1 MSVHD
6 SYVQCPIWML
16 QFGCSLD
23 SVTAEQQR
31 DRCNVLLFYAYWQL
45 AHMIYRNAKTGNKYY
60 GMIQRHLETA
70 EDAEWCDEIDEEK
83 YAAFLAAGELLRISP
98 DRFSKYEMKRLTEF
112 EQQHPDRHQ
121 TGKRIARIRMDIF
134 NDAASGRISWRDFAV
149 LFAIYAA
156 CNDKKKPAVKIT
168 NRQLA
173 AMAAG
178 YGSRKYVTQEH
189 GEEQAAA
196 ILLTD
201 RQVRS
206 TREKLEGRGLF
217 SHFAQQRGQWFSLR
231 MTPEQLA
238 HHVGMIRARQPNR
251 RRILQQRKRNQKLIA
266 DAAEAKGQQRSRA
279 EQITDLEELRAAL
292 ERRGLKMTPEQLGLI
307 KPR

>member
-6 SYVQCPIWML
+6 KYVQCPIWML

-31 DRCNVLLFYAYWQL
+31 DRCIVLLSYAVREL
-45 AHMIYRNAKTGNKYY
+45 TSMIYRSWTFGTAETGY
-60 GMIQRHLETA
+60 GMMQRHLQIA
-70 EDAEWCDEIDEEK
+70 QDAEWCDDDQQETR
-83 YAAFLAAGELLRISP
+83 AAFSAACELLKIDTGGSH
-98 DRFSKYEMKRLTEF
+98 RFLVGSGKRVQEL
-112 EQQHPDRHQ
+112 EQQHPDRHR

-134 NDAASGRISWRDFAV
+134 NDAASGRMSWRDFAV

-206 TREKLEGRGLF
+206 TREKLEQRGLF

-238 HHVGMIRARQPNR
+238 HYVGTIRARQPNR
-251 RRILQQRKRNQKLIA
+251 RQILQERKRNQKRIA
-266 DAAEAKGQQRSRA
+266 DAAEAKSQQRSRA
-279 EQITDLEELRAAL
+279 EQIADLAAL
-292 ERRGLKMTPEQLGLI
+292 EKRGLK
-307 KPR
+307 PR

>member
-1 MSVHD
+1 M
-6 SYVQCPIWML
+6 
-16 QFGCSLD
+16 
-23 SVTAEQQR
+23 
-31 DRCNVLLFYAYWQL
+31 
-45 AHMIYRNAKTGNKYY
+45 
-60 GMIQRHLETA
+60 
-70 EDAEWCDEIDEEK
+70 
-83 YAAFLAAGELLRISP
+83 
-98 DRFSKYEMKRLTEF
+98 
-112 EQQHPDRHQ
+112 
-121 TGKRIARIRMDIF
+121 
-134 NDAASGRISWRDFAV
+134 SWRDFAV

-206 TREKLEGRGLF
+206 TREKLEQRGLF

-238 HHVGMIRARQPNR
+238 HYVGTIRARQPNR
-251 RRILQQRKRNQKLIA
+251 RRILQERKRNQKRIA

-279 EQITDLEELRAAL
+279 EQIADLEELQQREQQKQEQRDRVMQERAEDRMQAQLRAGL
-292 ERRGLKMTPEQLGLI
+292 EKRGLK
-307 KPR
+307 PR